1 MDSGILG
8 RLGDTQINGTSR
20 RVSQPVHGVRCWKG
34 QMEQEREDL
43 ECLARIPELFP
54 LGYKEPWKVWES
66 GQQHGKQGN
75 DENKLIGGFL

>member
-1 MDSGILG
+1 
-8 RLGDTQINGTSR
+8 
-20 RVSQPVHGVRCWKG
+20 
-34 QMEQEREDL
+34 MEQEREDL